1 MFCASLIYTEGDG
14 KIAAGANA
22 KQEKSFTHQTCRHI
36 LVQKQSEALR
46 ISQEIHDGKISF
58 NEAAFQF
65 SEDKAGAHGLL
76 GDKAQNEVRPVLPLL
91 VITTTYATHTHTRG
105 LAHPCVR
112 ARAHVLRR
120 QLDPDFW
127 AAALTCKE
135 GDWLREPVKTQWG
148 WHLIMVQGRVTKKAG
163 GAGKKK

>member
-1 MFCASLIYTEGDG
+1 
-14 KIAAGANA
+14 
-22 KQEKSFTHQTCRHI
+22 
-36 LVQKQSEALR
+36 VQKQSEALR
-46 ISQEIHDGKISF
+46 ISDEIHNGKISF

-76 GDKAQNEVRPVLPLL
+76 GDKAQNEVRSLIAPQHLQHSLPLMVPFSL
-91 VITTTYATHTHTRG
+91 SCLLSSVFVEHAPAY
-105 LAHPCVR
+105 VR
-112 ARAHVLRR
+112 AFVWVLHW

-148 WHLIMVQGRVTKKAG
+148 WHLIMVQARVTKKAG
-163 GAGKKK
+163 PAGKKK